1 MMPRPERPTIVSIR
15 VHSILDENPDLSF
28 YGEYGNS
35 CTTNNCIDRQ
45 ERGEREHGTF
55 RYFNPATEYGE
66 LDYERMEAYNAGW
79 WQMVGI
85 AAEAEIRMPSGTTQQ
100 VRSGGLWGIESDSGS
115 DYFNEVAKEELDQLK
130 DELRAFGFTDAQIAA
145 VEVDGSDLDTY
156 RTRTYESR
164 ADRRSATELAAIERR
179 RQA

>member
-45 ERGEREHGTF
+45 ARGDRHSNYEY

-66 LDYERMEAYNAGW
+66 LDYERMEDYERRE
-79 WQMVGI
+79 WQMVGV

-115 DYFNEVAKEELDQLK
+115 GYFNEVAEEELAQLR
-130 DELRAFGFTDAQIAA
+130 DELKAFGFTDAQIDA
-145 VEVDGSDLDTY
+145 VEVDKSDLDAYQTHPY
-156 RTRTYESR
+156 VSR
-164 ADRRSATELAAIERR
+164 RASRGAAELVEIERR
-179 RQA
+179 KH